1 MHDDTLQQIVAGVP
15 LFFGLTKNELE
26 PLCKVMHTRSYASG
40 EVIVFQDDEDSQTLY
55 VILTG
60 VVHVAVITSEG
71 KNAILATLRRGDF
84 FGEMSLFDNE
94 PRSASV
100 IAAQNCNVVVLYRR
114 DFFDILERCP
124 KIALHLIT
132 EMSWRLRHSNRQI
145 NTLSMMSVYGRVAD
159 VLVGLAKEQ
168 GRRSNGLIIIPVRP
182 THQVIADMAA
192 TSRETVSRILS
203 QLQKKRYIAIHGKSL
218 VILDEKKIYD

>member
-1 MHDDTLQQIVAGVP
+1 MHDDTLQHIVAGVP
-15 LFFGLTKNELE
+15 LFSGLTKNELE
-26 PLCKVMHTRSYASG
+26 PLCKVMHTRSYACG
-40 EVIVFQDDEDSQTLY
+40 EVVVFQNDEDSRTLY
-55 VILTG
+55 IILTG

-71 KNAILATLRRGDF
+71 KNTILATLRRGDF

-100 IAAQNCNVVVLYRR
+100 IAAQNCDVVVLYRR
-114 DFFDILERCP
+114 DFFDILERYP

-132 EMSWRLRHSNRQI
+132 EMSRRLRHSNRQI
-145 NTLSMMSVYGRVAD
+145 NTLSMMSMYGRVAE
-159 VLVGLAKEQ
+159 VLIGLAREQ
-168 GRRSNGLIIIPVRP
+168 GHRSNGMITIPVRP

-218 VILDEKKIYD
+218 VILDEKKLYD

>member
-15 LFFGLTKNELE
+15 LFSGLTKNELE
-26 PLCKVMHTRSYASG
+26 PLCKVMRTRSYTSG

-55 VILTG
+55 IILTG

-71 KNAILATLRRGDF
+71 KNAILATLGRGDF
-84 FGEMSLFDNE
+84 FGEMALFDNE

-114 DFFDILERCP
+114 DFFDILERYP

-132 EMSWRLRHSNRQI
+132 EMSRRLRHSNRQI

-159 VLVGLAKEQ
+159 VLVGLAREL
-168 GRRSNGLIIIPVRP
+168 GHRSNDMIIIPVRP

-218 VILDEKKIYD
+218 VILDEKKLYD

>member
-15 LFFGLTKNELE
+15 LFAGLTKNELE
-26 PLCKVMHTRSYASG
+26 PLCKVMHTRSYTSG

-55 VILTG
+55 IILTG

-71 KNAILATLRRGDF
+71 KNAILATLGRGDF
-84 FGEMSLFDNE
+84 FGEMALFDNE

-114 DFFDILERCP
+114 DFFDILERYP

-132 EMSWRLRHSNRQI
+132 EMSRRLRHSNRQI

-159 VLVGLAKEQ
+159 VLVGLAREL
-168 GRRSNGLIIIPVRP
+168 GHRSNDMIIIPVRP

-218 VILDEKKIYD
+218 VILDEKKLYD